1 MLSNILGY
9 NRSVVARLGCSRPP
23 APHHRSR
30 ANGPGANCRDRF
42 FDTRD
47 NEMPNKMA
55 RYIEWQSGGRLTGRA
70 AYAIG
75 RQNLPEPVAGAEWQI
90 DSQFSAADEIL
101 RDPSIKD
108 IFQAVIANGVKVVMW
123 R

>member
-1 MLSNILGY
+1 
-9 NRSVVARLGCSRPP
+9 
-23 APHHRSR
+23 
-30 ANGPGANCRDRF
+30 
-42 FDTRD
+42 
-47 NEMPNKMA
+47 MPNKMA
-55 RYIEWQSGGRLTGRA
+55 RYIEWQSVSRLTGRA

-75 RQNLPEPVAGAEWQI
+75 KQNLPEPVAGAEWQI

>member
-1 MLSNILGY
+1 
-9 NRSVVARLGCSRPP
+9 
-23 APHHRSR
+23 
-30 ANGPGANCRDRF
+30 
-42 FDTRD
+42 
-47 NEMPNKMA
+47 MPNKMS

-75 RQNLPEPVAGAEWQI
+75 KQNLPEPVAGAEWQI
-90 DSQFSAADEIL
+90 NSQFSAADEIL

>member
-1 MLSNILGY
+1 MDPLGLSLVLLGWF
-9 NRSVVARLGCSRPP
+9 ALGTNDWF
-23 APHHRSR
+23 AL
-30 ANGPGANCRDRF
+30 G
-42 FDTRD
+42 T
-47 NEMPNKMA
+47 NEMPNRMA

-75 RQNLPEPVAGAEWQI
+75 KQNLPEPVAGAEWLI

-101 RDPSIKD
+101 RDPSIRD

>member
-1 MLSNILGY
+1 MDPLGP
-9 NRSVVARLGCSRPP
+9 SLVLLGLVCPRHLNPKSKSRVTVP
-23 APHHRSR
+23 RQS
-30 ANGPGANCRDRF
+30 GPFLLKLG
-42 FDTRD
+42 T

-75 RQNLPEPVAGAEWQI
+75 KQNLPEPVAGAEWQI

-101 RDPSIKD
+101 RDPSIRD

>member
-1 MLSNILGY
+1 MLLGL
-9 NRSVVARLGCSRPP
+9 VC
-23 APHHRSR
+23 PHHLNPKSQL
-30 ANGPGANCRDRF
+30 AGNGPGLLDYWGPF
-42 FDTRD
+42 LLTLGT

-55 RYIEWQSGGRLTGRA
+55 RYIEWQSGSRLTGRA

-75 RQNLPEPVAGAEWQI
+75 KQNLPEPVAGAEWQI

-101 RDPSIKD
+101 RDPSIRD

>member
-1 MLSNILGY
+1 MDPLGP
-9 NRSVVARLGCSRPP
+9 SLVLLGLVCPRHLTPKSQL
-23 APHHRSR
+23 AG
-30 ANGPGANCRDRF
+30 NGPGLLDHRGPF
-42 FDTRD
+42 LLTLGT

-75 RQNLPEPVAGAEWQI
+75 KQNLPEPVAGAEWQT

-101 RDPSIKD
+101 RDPSIRD

>member
-1 MLSNILGY
+1 
-9 NRSVVARLGCSRPP
+9 
-23 APHHRSR
+23 
-30 ANGPGANCRDRF
+30 
-42 FDTRD
+42 
-47 NEMPNKMA
+47 MPNKMA

-75 RQNLPEPVAGAEWQI
+75 KQNLPEPVAGAEWQI

-123 R
+123 RRGADNSNTALCCSRGTEVPHYFQLRYESFF

>member
-1 MLSNILGY
+1 
-9 NRSVVARLGCSRPP
+9 
-23 APHHRSR
+23 
-30 ANGPGANCRDRF
+30 
-42 FDTRD
+42 
-47 NEMPNKMA
+47 
-55 RYIEWQSGGRLTGRA
+55 
-70 AYAIG
+70 
-75 RQNLPEPVAGAEWQI
+75 LPEPVAGAEWQI